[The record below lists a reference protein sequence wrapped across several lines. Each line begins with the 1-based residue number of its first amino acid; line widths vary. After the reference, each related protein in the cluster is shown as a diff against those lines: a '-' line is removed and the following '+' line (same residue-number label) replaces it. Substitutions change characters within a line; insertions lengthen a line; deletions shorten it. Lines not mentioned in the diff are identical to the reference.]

1 MAEQVLSRFTN
12 NVKWKNDKASF
23 NGAMK
28 DLKAYR
34 KEVEAIN
41 KAMGKGGVGG
51 GGGGSTSRNSY
62 SSKAANGRHKVTKE
76 LEKRDKS
83 ELKRALQLNKI
94 KQDALKTEQALQS
107 AKIKQ
112 SVGGV
117 TSSNGSGKASQSVF
131 ADMLREEDRLEK
143 KITSTLNKQMFHEKG
158 ISEEQRK
165 QFAQALRSAPNQEEF
180 LKRSRLIHNQVRDT
194 NRMYRDNEKSLKRQ
208 NFLLQRMDNSSKQF
222 AGNMVSA
229 FAVAGAGAY
238 ILQTGGAFESVDSTM
253 LAVSKDSKE
262 AGENLAYVRE
272 EARRLGLSLV
282 ESSKGFAKLTA
293 ARGEV
298 SLSDT
303 RELFSGVSELST
315 LLGLTTVESGRA
327 LTAIQ
332 QINGLPCIEIYL

>member
-12 NVKWKNDKASF
+12 NVSWKNDKASF

-41 KAMGKGGVGG
+41 KAMGKGGVGS
-51 GGGGSTSRNSY
+51 GGGGSGTP
-62 SSKAANGRHKVTKE
+62 
-76 LEKRDKS
+76 
-83 ELKRALQLNKI
+83 
-94 KQDALKTEQALQS
+94 
-107 AKIKQ
+107 
-112 SVGGV
+112 
-117 TSSNGSGKASQSVF
+117 
-131 ADMLREEDRLEK
+131 
-143 KITSTLNKQMFHEKG
+143 
-158 ISEEQRK
+158 
-165 QFAQALRSAPNQEEF
+165 SAPNTPRPQRPPA
-180 LKRSRLIHNQVRDT
+180 RSRFEVRQASMIESITRKDMFNTEAISKENRERYQSMLKQVNTLDDLYKLERVIRNEVKQK
-194 NRMYRDNEKSLKRQ
+194 NRLYRDNEKSLKRQ

-298 SLSDT
+298 SLEDT

-315 LLGLTTVESGRA
+315 LLGLTTVEANRG
-327 LTAIQ
+327 LLAIQ
-332 QINGLPCIEIYL
+332 QMASKGKISAEELSY

>member
-1 MAEQVLSRFTN
+1 MAEQVLSSYINR
-12 NVKWKNDKASF
+12 VGWKNDKASF

-41 KAMGKGGVGG
+41 KAMGKVGVGSG
-51 GGGGSTSRNSY
+51 GNGNTQTSNPNSPRTQRPPTR
-62 SSKAANGRHKVTKE
+62 SRFEVRQASMIESITRKDMFNTEAISKENRE
-76 LEKRDKS
+76 RYQS
-83 ELKRALQLNKI
+83 MLKQVNTLDDLY
-94 KQDALKTEQALQS
+94 
-107 AKIKQ
+107 
-112 SVGGV
+112 
-117 TSSNGSGKASQSVF
+117 
-131 ADMLREEDRLEK
+131 RLERVIRNEVK
-143 KITSTLNKQMFHEKG
+143 QKNK
-158 ISEEQRK
+158 
-165 QFAQALRSAPNQEEF
+165 L
-180 LKRSRLIHNQVRDT
+180 
-194 NRMYRDNEKSLKRQ
+194 YRDNEKSLKRQ
-208 NFLLQRMDNSSKQF
+208 NFLLQRMDTSSKQF

-229 FAVAGAGAY
+229 FAAVGAGTF

-262 AGENLAYVRE
+262 AGENLAFVRE

-298 SLSDT
+298 SLEDT

-327 LTAIQ
+327 LTAVQ
-332 QINGLPCIEIYL
+332 QMASKGKISAKNLAL